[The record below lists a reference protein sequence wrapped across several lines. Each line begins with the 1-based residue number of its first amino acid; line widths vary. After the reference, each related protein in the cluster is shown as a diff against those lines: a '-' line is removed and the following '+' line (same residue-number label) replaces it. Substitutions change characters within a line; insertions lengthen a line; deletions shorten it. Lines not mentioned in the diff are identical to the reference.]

1 MAPRMSQRRGTL
13 GLSAVQLI
21 RASLQATLV
30 EKSITVVVAA
40 LPGVPAAPYKANT
53 SILRPRIERSERR

>member
-1 MAPRMSQRRGTL
+1 MSQSRGTL

-53 SILRPRIERSERR
+53 SILRPSD